1 MNYYVLMNDY
11 KSSLIPR
18 YLHALVDTKKQ
29 VNENWDYEGSDYSF
43 PYYMKNSECPNSLF
57 LLCNRNAGALKFNYY
72 FHGSGHIASDKFI
85 DLFSGLKTSKIISKR
100 LIATSIKD
108 GSIIRDDLNY
118 LYFIGSDDF
127 LDLKNS
133 ELEEDRSGSLMPH
146 KLTINNP
153 SNIDA
158 FTIQSTLLADFLIL
172 SEPAVERL
180 LKMKISGLKIVHID
194 EAFKNYCLDYGY
206 DIGSSRKRVKRKL
219 P

>member
-43 PYYMKNSECPNSLF
+43 PYYMKELECPDSLF
-57 LLCNRNAGALKFNYY
+57 LLCNRNVGALNFNYY
-72 FHGSGHIASDKFI
+72 FHGSGHIASNKFI
-85 DLFSGLKTSKIISKR
+85 DLFNDLKTCEIISKN

-108 GSIIRDDLNY
+108 GSVIRDDFNY
-118 LYFIGSDDF
+118 LYFIGNDDF
-127 LDLKNS
+127 LDLNNS

-146 KLTINNP
+146 KLIINNP
-153 SNIDA
+153 SNIDV
-158 FTIQSTLLADFLIL
+158 FTIRSTLLADFLIF
-172 SEPAVERL
+172 SESAVEKF
-180 LKMKISGLKIVHID
+180 LKMKISGVKIVPLD